1 MLTLT
6 DAAILHLRA
15 LMLEHPDDPIVRIT
29 LKDLNDQ
36 KLVINITLEDRVQ
49 PDDIVRVCEGLT
61 VAVSGDSAP
70 RMEGVTLDY
79 QESRGFLFR
88 HPPEEES
95 DLLGNLSLN

>member
-6 DAAILHLRA
+6 DAAILHLKA
-15 LMLEHPDDPIVRIT
+15 LMLEHPGDPIVRIT
-29 LKDLNDQ
+29 LKDLNDE
-36 KLVINITLEDRVQ
+36 KMVFSITLEDRIQ
-49 PDDIVRVCEGLT
+49 PDDIVRDYEGLA

-70 RMEGVTLDY
+70 RMKGVTLDY

>member
-6 DAAILHLRA
+6 DAAILRLKA

-29 LKDLNDQ
+29 LTDLNDE
-36 KLVINITLEDRVQ
+36 KLVFSITLEDRIG
-49 PDDIVRVCEGLT
+49 PDDIVRECEGLT

-79 QESRGFLFR
+79 REPRGFLFL

-95 DLLGNLSLN
+95 DLLGKLSLN